1 MAATFN
7 FELVTPERL
16 VFSGEA
22 TQVVVPG
29 AEGDFAVLAG
39 HAPVH
44 LDAAARH
51 PRGDAAAGQAAPAG
65 QEGRRRGRSDRL
77 TVLAQTAV
85 PLEELH
91 GARLAGELQLAEA
104 QAAEAKDDHARM
116 MAETLL
122 DLLKRLQAEGRSK
135 AYLRRLTS
143 SAVPARRGGGAKRAN
158 SCTTSS

>member
-29 AEGDFAVLAG
+29 SEGDFAVLAG
-39 HAPVH
+39 HSPFISTLRPGILEVTLPQGAQRLLVKKGVAEADPT
-44 LDAAARH
+44 
-51 PRGDAAAGQAAPAG
+51 
-65 QEGRRRGRSDRL
+65 RL

-85 PLEELH
+85 PVEELT

-116 MAETLL
+116 NAEALL
-122 DLLKRLQAEGRSK
+122 DLLKRLQLK
-135 AYLRRLTS
+135 A
-143 SAVPARRGGGAKRAN
+143 A
-158 SCTTSS
+158 

>member
-16 VFSGEA
+16 IFSGEA

-29 AEGDFAVLAG
+29 AEGDFAVLVG
-39 HAPVH
+39 HAPFISTLRPGILEVT
-44 LDAAARH
+44 LPQGAQRLLVKKGVAEAD
-51 PRGDAAAGQAAPAG
+51 PT
-65 QEGRRRGRSDRL
+65 RL

-85 PLEELH
+85 PLDELH

-122 DLLKRLQAEGRSK
+122 DVLKRLQLK
-135 AYLRRLTS
+135 A
-143 SAVPARRGGGAKRAN
+143 A
-158 SCTTSS
+158 

>member
-39 HAPVH
+39 HSPFISTLRPGILEVTLPQGAQRLLVKKGVAEADPT
-44 LDAAARH
+44 
-51 PRGDAAAGQAAPAG
+51 
-65 QEGRRRGRSDRL
+65 RL

-85 PLEELH
+85 PVEELT

-104 QAAEAKDDHARM
+104 QASEAKDDHARM
-116 MAETLL
+116 NAEALL
-122 DLLKRLQAEGRSK
+122 DLLKRLQLK
-135 AYLRRLTS
+135 A
-143 SAVPARRGGGAKRAN
+143 A
-158 SCTTSS
+158 

>member
-29 AEGDFAVLAG
+29 AEGDFAVLVG
-39 HAPVH
+39 HAPFISTLRPGILEVT
-44 LDAAARH
+44 LPQGSQRLLVKKGVAEAD
-51 PRGDAAAGQAAPAG
+51 PT
-65 QEGRRRGRSDRL
+65 RL

-85 PLEELH
+85 PLEELQ

-104 QAAEAKDDHARM
+104 QAGEAKDDHARM
-116 MAETLL
+116 MAATLL
-122 DLLKRLQAEGRSK
+122 DVLKRLQLK
-135 AYLRRLTS
+135 A
-143 SAVPARRGGGAKRAN
+143 A
-158 SCTTSS
+158 